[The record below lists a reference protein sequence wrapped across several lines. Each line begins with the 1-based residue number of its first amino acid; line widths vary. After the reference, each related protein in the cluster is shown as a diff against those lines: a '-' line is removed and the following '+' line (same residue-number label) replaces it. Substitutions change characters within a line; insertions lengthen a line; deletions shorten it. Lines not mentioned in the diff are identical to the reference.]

1 MKAWIITIGNEILI
15 GRIVN
20 TNSAWLA
27 KKLTTMGIEVRKMIT
42 IPDEEDDII
51 QAFREAIRH
60 ADLVISTG
68 GLGPTFDDKTSEALA
83 KALNRRWVINP
94 KAYKEVKRKFEAA
107 NMELT
112 EARLKMAKMPEGSIP
127 LSNSAGTAPGILI
140 EINGKLIVALPG
152 VPREMKAIFEENLE
166 KILAK
171 KAPHKYYAEK
181 SIGVVGIPESAF
193 APYIDKVMKK
203 YPKIYIKSHPR
214 GHETKGPVLEI
225 HITTYAETEDEARK
239 LVEDAAKE
247 LMEKV
252 NELGGGITHQ

>member
-15 GRIVN
+15 GRVVN

-42 IPDEEDDII
+42 IPDEEDEII
-51 QAFREAIRH
+51 HTFREAVNH

-94 KAYKEVKRKFEAA
+94 DAYEEVKKKFEEAD
-107 NMELT
+107 MELT
-112 EARLKMAKMPEGSIP
+112 EAWFKMAKMPEGSIS
-127 LSNSAGTAPGILI
+127 LSNSAGTAPGILL

-152 VPREMKAIFEENLE
+152 VPREMKAIFEESLE
-166 KILAK
+166 KILAE
-171 KAPHKYYAEK
+171 KAPHKHFAEK
-181 SIGVVGIPESAF
+181 SIGVLGIPESAF
-193 APYIDKVMKK
+193 APYIDEIMKK

-225 HITTYAETEDEARK
+225 HITTYAETQRDAIK
-239 LVEDAAKE
+239 LVEYAAKE
-247 LMEKV
+247 IIKKIDD
-252 NELGGGITHQ
+252 LGGEVTYQ